1 MAGRLPSITPDKKLH
16 RSNEEL
22 RDRSE
27 ETPIYQRQ
35 EFRMPRTLTKEERK
49 VWKFLVQVF
58 RETVN
63 CRVSDA
69 DVDMM
74 VLYCRAKVATDEA
87 DAALKADPR
96 AYLVY
101 ECGEDKDGNP
111 KYVLKANPNI
121 RKRNDNAALPLAMG
135 LAVLVRVDAL
145 VLDVV
150 TPPEWHGGGALVLA
164 ATAVLMLLLSL
175 VVARS
180 LGGMIVCAL
189 SLPLLQVAMVERQKR
204 LVMPGELVHVFVVGP
219 ERLVEEQKL

>member
-22 RDRSE
+22 RDRNE

-35 EFRMPRTLTKEERK
+35 EFKTPKSLTAAEKK

-87 DAALKADPR
+87 DAALKEDPR

-101 ECGEDKDGNP
+101 ECGEDEDGNP
-111 KYVLKANPNI
+111 KYVLSANPNI
-121 RKRNDNAALPLAMG
+121 KKRNDNAALCIRLADQLG
-135 LAVLVRVDAL
+135 LSPQARARAGLK
-145 VLDVV
+145 
-150 TPPEWHGGGALVLA
+150 A
-164 ATAVLMLLLSL
+164 ANA
-175 VVARS
+175 
-180 LGGMIVCAL
+180 
-189 SLPLLQVAMVERQKR
+189 KR
-204 LVMPGELVHVFVVGP
+204 KDDPFRKMMQ
-219 ERLVEEQKL
+219 RKDD

>member
-22 RDRSE
+22 RDRNE

-35 EFRMPRTLTKEERK
+35 EFKMPRTLTKEVRK

-58 RETVN
+58 RGTVN

-87 DAALKADPR
+87 DAALKEDPR

-121 RKRNDNAALPLAMG
+121 KKRNDNAALCIRLADQLG
-135 LAVLVRVDAL
+135 LSPQARARAGLK
-145 VLDVV
+145 
-150 TPPEWHGGGALVLA
+150 A
-164 ATAVLMLLLSL
+164 ANA
-175 VVARS
+175 
-180 LGGMIVCAL
+180 
-189 SLPLLQVAMVERQKR
+189 KR
-204 LVMPGELVHVFVVGP
+204 KDDPFRKMMQ
-219 ERLVEEQKL
+219 RKDD

>member
-22 RDRSE
+22 RDRNE
-27 ETPIYQRQ
+27 ETSIYQRQ
-35 EFRMPRTLTKEERK
+35 EFKMPRTLTKEERK

-87 DAALKADPR
+87 DAALKGDPR

-121 RKRNDNAALPLAMG
+121 KKRNDNAALCIRLADQLG
-135 LAVLVRVDAL
+135 LSPQARARAGLK
-145 VLDVV
+145 
-150 TPPEWHGGGALVLA
+150 A
-164 ATAVLMLLLSL
+164 ANA
-175 VVARS
+175 
-180 LGGMIVCAL
+180 
-189 SLPLLQVAMVERQKR
+189 KR
-204 LVMPGELVHVFVVGP
+204 KDDPFRKMMQ
-219 ERLVEEQKL
+219 RKDD

>member
-22 RDRSE
+22 RDRNE

-35 EFRMPRTLTKEERK
+35 EFKMPRTLTKEERK

-87 DAALKADPR
+87 DAALKEDPR

-121 RKRNDNAALPLAMG
+121 KKRNDNAALCIRLADQLG
-135 LAVLVRVDAL
+135 LSPQARARAGLK
-145 VLDVV
+145 
-150 TPPEWHGGGALVLA
+150 A
-164 ATAVLMLLLSL
+164 ANA
-175 VVARS
+175 
-180 LGGMIVCAL
+180 
-189 SLPLLQVAMVERQKR
+189 KR
-204 LVMPGELVHVFVVGP
+204 KDDPFRKMMQ
-219 ERLVEEQKL
+219 RKDD

>member
-22 RDRSE
+22 RDRNE

-35 EFRMPRTLTKEERK
+35 EFKMPRTLTKEERK

-87 DAALKADPR
+87 DAALKEDPR
-96 AYLVY
+96 AYIVY

-121 RKRNDNAALPLAMG
+121 KKRNDNAALCIRLADQLG
-135 LAVLVRVDAL
+135 LSPQARARAGLK
-145 VLDVV
+145 
-150 TPPEWHGGGALVLA
+150 A
-164 ATAVLMLLLSL
+164 ANA
-175 VVARS
+175 
-180 LGGMIVCAL
+180 
-189 SLPLLQVAMVERQKR
+189 KR
-204 LVMPGELVHVFVVGP
+204 KDDPFRKMMQ
-219 ERLVEEQKL
+219 RKDD

>member
-1 MAGRLPSITPDKKLH
+1 MAGRLPSITSDKKLH

-22 RDRSE
+22 RDRNE

-35 EFRMPRTLTKEERK
+35 EFKMPRTLTKEERK

-87 DAALKADPR
+87 DAALKEDPR

-121 RKRNDNAALPLAMG
+121 KKRNDNAALCIRLADQLG
-135 LAVLVRVDAL
+135 LSPQARARAGLK
-145 VLDVV
+145 
-150 TPPEWHGGGALVLA
+150 A
-164 ATAVLMLLLSL
+164 ANA
-175 VVARS
+175 
-180 LGGMIVCAL
+180 
-189 SLPLLQVAMVERQKR
+189 KR
-204 LVMPGELVHVFVVGP
+204 KDDPFRKMMQ
-219 ERLVEEQKL
+219 RKDD

>member
-22 RDRSE
+22 RDRNE

-35 EFRMPRTLTKEERK
+35 EFKMPRTLTKEERN

-87 DAALKADPR
+87 DAALKEDPR

-121 RKRNDNAALPLAMG
+121 KKRNDNAALCIRLADQLG
-135 LAVLVRVDAL
+135 LSPQARARAGLK
-145 VLDVV
+145 
-150 TPPEWHGGGALVLA
+150 A
-164 ATAVLMLLLSL
+164 ANA
-175 VVARS
+175 
-180 LGGMIVCAL
+180 
-189 SLPLLQVAMVERQKR
+189 KR
-204 LVMPGELVHVFVVGP
+204 KDDPFRKMMQ
-219 ERLVEEQKL
+219 RKDD

>member
-1 MAGRLPSITPDKKLH
+1 MAGRLPSITPGKKLH

-22 RDRSE
+22 RDRNE

-35 EFRMPRTLTKEERK
+35 EFKMPRTLTKEERK

-87 DAALKADPR
+87 DAALKEDPR

-121 RKRNDNAALPLAMG
+121 KKRNDNAALCIRLADQLG
-135 LAVLVRVDAL
+135 LSPQARARAGLK
-145 VLDVV
+145 
-150 TPPEWHGGGALVLA
+150 A
-164 ATAVLMLLLSL
+164 ANA
-175 VVARS
+175 
-180 LGGMIVCAL
+180 
-189 SLPLLQVAMVERQKR
+189 KR
-204 LVMPGELVHVFVVGP
+204 KDDPFRKMMQ
-219 ERLVEEQKL
+219 RKDD

>member
-22 RDRSE
+22 RDRNE

-35 EFRMPRTLTKEERK
+35 EFKMPRTLTKEERK

-87 DAALKADPR
+87 DAALKEDPR

-111 KYVLKANPNI
+111 KHVLKANPNI
-121 RKRNDNAALPLAMG
+121 KKRNDNAALCIRLADQLG
-135 LAVLVRVDAL
+135 LSPQARARAGLK
-145 VLDVV
+145 
-150 TPPEWHGGGALVLA
+150 A
-164 ATAVLMLLLSL
+164 ANA
-175 VVARS
+175 
-180 LGGMIVCAL
+180 
-189 SLPLLQVAMVERQKR
+189 KR
-204 LVMPGELVHVFVVGP
+204 KDDPFRKMMQ
-219 ERLVEEQKL
+219 RKDD

>member
-1 MAGRLPSITPDKKLH
+1 MAGRLPSIAPDKKLH

-22 RDRSE
+22 RERNE

-35 EFRMPRTLTKEERK
+35 EFKMPRTLTKEERK

-87 DAALKADPR
+87 DAALKEDPR

-121 RKRNDNAALPLAMG
+121 KKRNDNAALCIRLADQLG
-135 LAVLVRVDAL
+135 LSPQARARAGLK
-145 VLDVV
+145 
-150 TPPEWHGGGALVLA
+150 A
-164 ATAVLMLLLSL
+164 ANA
-175 VVARS
+175 
-180 LGGMIVCAL
+180 
-189 SLPLLQVAMVERQKR
+189 KR
-204 LVMPGELVHVFVVGP
+204 KDDPFRKMMQRKDE
-219 ERLVEEQKL
+219 

>member
-22 RDRSE
+22 RDRNE

-35 EFRMPRTLTKEERK
+35 EFKMPRTLTKAERK

-87 DAALKADPR
+87 DAALKEDPR

-121 RKRNDNAALPLAMG
+121 KKRNDNAALCIRLADQLG
-135 LAVLVRVDAL
+135 LSPQARARAGLK
-145 VLDVV
+145 
-150 TPPEWHGGGALVLA
+150 A
-164 ATAVLMLLLSL
+164 ANA
-175 VVARS
+175 
-180 LGGMIVCAL
+180 
-189 SLPLLQVAMVERQKR
+189 KR
-204 LVMPGELVHVFVVGP
+204 KDDPFRKMMQ
-219 ERLVEEQKL
+219 RKDD

>member
-1 MAGRLPSITPDKKLH
+1 MAGRLPSIAPDKKLH
-16 RSNEEL
+16 RSNEEI
-22 RDRSE
+22 RERNE

-35 EFRMPRTLTKEERK
+35 EFRTPKSLTAAEKK

-87 DAALKADPR
+87 DAALKEDPR

-121 RKRNDNAALPLAMG
+121 KKRNDNAALCIRLADQLG
-135 LAVLVRVDAL
+135 LSPQARARAGLK
-145 VLDVV
+145 
-150 TPPEWHGGGALVLA
+150 A
-164 ATAVLMLLLSL
+164 ANA
-175 VVARS
+175 
-180 LGGMIVCAL
+180 
-189 SLPLLQVAMVERQKR
+189 KR
-204 LVMPGELVHVFVVGP
+204 KDDPFRKMMQRKDE
-219 ERLVEEQKL
+219 

>member
-16 RSNEEL
+16 RSNEEI
-22 RDRSE
+22 RERNE

-35 EFRMPRTLTKEERK
+35 EFKTPKSLTAAEKK

-87 DAALKADPR
+87 DAALKEDPR

-121 RKRNDNAALPLAMG
+121 KKRNDNAALCIRLADQLG
-135 LAVLVRVDAL
+135 LSPQARARAGLK
-145 VLDVV
+145 
-150 TPPEWHGGGALVLA
+150 A
-164 ATAVLMLLLSL
+164 ANA
-175 VVARS
+175 
-180 LGGMIVCAL
+180 
-189 SLPLLQVAMVERQKR
+189 KR
-204 LVMPGELVHVFVVGP
+204 KDDPFRKMMQ
-219 ERLVEEQKL
+219 RKDD

>member
-1 MAGRLPSITPDKKLH
+1 MAGRLPSIAPDKKLH

-22 RDRSE
+22 RERNE

-35 EFRMPRTLTKEERK
+35 EFKMPKSLTAAEKK

-87 DAALKADPR
+87 DAALKEDPR

-101 ECGEDKDGNP
+101 ACGEDKDGNS

-121 RKRNDNAALPLAMG
+121 KKPDLHAFLYLLRQELFDGLPQFVIPDNVILDMDKFLRLPDLFTERGKFFFSIRVNLDLVIRGVHSVRG
-135 LAVLVRVDAL
+135 LQIQQ
-145 VLDVV
+145 
-150 TPPEWHGGGALVLA
+150 HH
-164 ATAVLMLLLSL
+164 
-175 VVARS
+175 
-180 LGGMIVCAL
+180 I
-189 SLPLLQVAMVERQKR
+189 
-204 LVMPGELVHVFVVGP
+204 
-219 ERLVEEQKL
+219 

>member
-22 RDRSE
+22 RDRNE

-35 EFRMPRTLTKEERK
+35 EFKMPRTLTKEERK

-87 DAALKADPR
+87 DAALKEDPR

-101 ECGEDKDGNP
+101 KCGEDKDGNP

-121 RKRNDNAALPLAMG
+121 KKRNDNAALCIRLADQLG
-135 LAVLVRVDAL
+135 LSPQARARAGLK
-145 VLDVV
+145 
-150 TPPEWHGGGALVLA
+150 A
-164 ATAVLMLLLSL
+164 ANA
-175 VVARS
+175 
-180 LGGMIVCAL
+180 
-189 SLPLLQVAMVERQKR
+189 KR
-204 LVMPGELVHVFVVGP
+204 KDDPFRKMMQ
-219 ERLVEEQKL
+219 RKDD

>member
-1 MAGRLPSITPDKKLH
+1 MAGRSPSITPDKKLH

-22 RDRSE
+22 RERCE

-35 EFRMPRTLTKEERK
+35 EFKMPRTLTKEERK

-87 DAALKADPR
+87 DAALKEDSR

-121 RKRNDNAALPLAMG
+121 KKRNDNAALCIRLTDQLG
-135 LAVLVRVDAL
+135 LSPQARARAGLK
-145 VLDVV
+145 
-150 TPPEWHGGGALVLA
+150 A
-164 ATAVLMLLLSL
+164 ANA
-175 VVARS
+175 
-180 LGGMIVCAL
+180 
-189 SLPLLQVAMVERQKR
+189 KR
-204 LVMPGELVHVFVVGP
+204 KDDPFRKMMQRKDE
-219 ERLVEEQKL
+219 

>member
-16 RSNEEL
+16 RSNAEL
-22 RDRSE
+22 RERNE

-87 DAALKADPR
+87 DAALKEDPR

-121 RKRNDNAALPLAMG
+121 KKRNDNAALCIRLADQLG
-135 LAVLVRVDAL
+135 LSPQARARAGLK
-145 VLDVV
+145 
-150 TPPEWHGGGALVLA
+150 A
-164 ATAVLMLLLSL
+164 ANAKRKDDPFRKLMQ
-175 VVARS
+175 RKD
-180 LGGMIVCAL
+180 
-189 SLPLLQVAMVERQKR
+189 E
-204 LVMPGELVHVFVVGP
+204 
-219 ERLVEEQKL
+219 

>member
-1 MAGRLPSITPDKKLH
+1 MAGRLPSIAPDKKLH

-22 RDRSE
+22 RERNE

-35 EFRMPRTLTKEERK
+35 EFRTPKSLTAAEKK

-87 DAALKADPR
+87 DAALKEDPR

-121 RKRNDNAALPLAMG
+121 RKRNDNAALCIRLADQLG
-135 LAVLVRVDAL
+135 LSPQARARAGLK
-145 VLDVV
+145 
-150 TPPEWHGGGALVLA
+150 A
-164 ATAVLMLLLSL
+164 ANAKRKDDPFRKLMQ
-175 VVARS
+175 RKD
-180 LGGMIVCAL
+180 
-189 SLPLLQVAMVERQKR
+189 E
-204 LVMPGELVHVFVVGP
+204 
-219 ERLVEEQKL
+219 

>member
-1 MAGRLPSITPDKKLH
+1 MAGRLPSIAPDKKLH

-22 RDRSE
+22 RERNE

-35 EFRMPRTLTKEERK
+35 EFKMPRTLTKEERK

-87 DAALKADPR
+87 DAALKEDPR

-121 RKRNDNAALPLAMG
+121 KKRNDNAALCIRLADQLG
-135 LAVLVRVDAL
+135 LSPQARARAGLK
-145 VLDVV
+145 
-150 TPPEWHGGGALVLA
+150 A
-164 ATAVLMLLLSL
+164 ANA
-175 VVARS
+175 
-180 LGGMIVCAL
+180 
-189 SLPLLQVAMVERQKR
+189 KR
-204 LVMPGELVHVFVVGP
+204 KDDPFRKMMQ
-219 ERLVEEQKL
+219 RKDD

>member
-1 MAGRLPSITPDKKLH
+1 MAGRLPSIAPDKKLH

-22 RDRSE
+22 RERNE

-35 EFRMPRTLTKEERK
+35 EFRTPKSLTAAEKK

-87 DAALKADPR
+87 DAALKEDPR

-101 ECGEDKDGNP
+101 ECGED
-111 KYVLKANPNI
+111 
-121 RKRNDNAALPLAMG
+121 
-135 LAVLVRVDAL
+135 
-145 VLDVV
+145 
-150 TPPEWHGGGALVLA
+150 
-164 ATAVLMLLLSL
+164 
-175 VVARS
+175 
-180 LGGMIVCAL
+180 
-189 SLPLLQVAMVERQKR
+189 
-204 LVMPGELVHVFVVGP
+204 
-219 ERLVEEQKL
+219 

>member
-16 RSNEEL
+16 RSNDEL
-22 RDRSE
+22 RDRNE

-35 EFRMPRTLTKEERK
+35 EFKMPRTLTKEERK
-49 VWKFLVQVF
+49 VWKFLAQGV
-58 RETVN
+58 RETAN

-87 DAALKADPR
+87 DAALKEDPR

-121 RKRNDNAALPLAMG
+121 KKRNDNAALCIRLADQLG
-135 LAVLVRVDAL
+135 LSPQARARAGLK
-145 VLDVV
+145 
-150 TPPEWHGGGALVLA
+150 A
-164 ATAVLMLLLSL
+164 ANA
-175 VVARS
+175 
-180 LGGMIVCAL
+180 
-189 SLPLLQVAMVERQKR
+189 KR
-204 LVMPGELVHVFVVGP
+204 KDDPFRKMMQ
-219 ERLVEEQKL
+219 RKDD

>member
-22 RDRSE
+22 RDRNE

-35 EFRMPRTLTKEERK
+35 EFKMPRTLTKEERK

-87 DAALKADPR
+87 DAALKEDPR

-111 KYVLKANPNI
+111 KYVLKATPNI
-121 RKRNDNAALPLAMG
+121 KERNDNAALCIRLADQLG
-135 LAVLVRVDAL
+135 LSPQARARAGLK
-145 VLDVV
+145 
-150 TPPEWHGGGALVLA
+150 A
-164 ATAVLMLLLSL
+164 ANA
-175 VVARS
+175 
-180 LGGMIVCAL
+180 
-189 SLPLLQVAMVERQKR
+189 KR
-204 LVMPGELVHVFVVGP
+204 KDDPFRKMMQ
-219 ERLVEEQKL
+219 RKDD

>member
-1 MAGRLPSITPDKKLH
+1 MAGRLPSIAPDKKLH

-22 RDRSE
+22 RDRNE

-35 EFRMPRTLTKEERK
+35 EFKMPRTLTKEERK

-87 DAALKADPR
+87 DAALKEDPR

-121 RKRNDNAALPLAMG
+121 KKRNDNAALCIRLADQLG
-135 LAVLVRVDAL
+135 LSPQARARAGLK
-145 VLDVV
+145 
-150 TPPEWHGGGALVLA
+150 A
-164 ATAVLMLLLSL
+164 ANA
-175 VVARS
+175 
-180 LGGMIVCAL
+180 
-189 SLPLLQVAMVERQKR
+189 KR
-204 LVMPGELVHVFVVGP
+204 KDDPFRKMMQ
-219 ERLVEEQKL
+219 RKDD

>member
-22 RDRSE
+22 RDRNE

-35 EFRMPRTLTKEERK
+35 EFKMPRTLTKEERK

-69 DVDMM
+69 DVDML

-87 DAALKADPR
+87 DAALKEDPR

-121 RKRNDNAALPLAMG
+121 KKRNDNAALCIRLADQLG
-135 LAVLVRVDAL
+135 LSPQARARAGLK
-145 VLDVV
+145 
-150 TPPEWHGGGALVLA
+150 A
-164 ATAVLMLLLSL
+164 ANA
-175 VVARS
+175 
-180 LGGMIVCAL
+180 
-189 SLPLLQVAMVERQKR
+189 KR
-204 LVMPGELVHVFVVGP
+204 KDDPFRKMMQ
-219 ERLVEEQKL
+219 RKDD

>member
-22 RDRSE
+22 RDRNE
-27 ETPIYQRQ
+27 ETPLYQRQ
-35 EFRMPRTLTKEERK
+35 EFKMPRTLTKEERK

-87 DAALKADPR
+87 DAALKEDPR

-121 RKRNDNAALPLAMG
+121 KKRNDNAALCIRLADQLG
-135 LAVLVRVDAL
+135 LSPQARARAGLK
-145 VLDVV
+145 
-150 TPPEWHGGGALVLA
+150 A
-164 ATAVLMLLLSL
+164 ANA
-175 VVARS
+175 
-180 LGGMIVCAL
+180 
-189 SLPLLQVAMVERQKR
+189 KR
-204 LVMPGELVHVFVVGP
+204 KDDPFRKMMQ
-219 ERLVEEQKL
+219 RKDD

>member
-16 RSNEEL
+16 RSNDEL
-22 RDRSE
+22 RDRNE

-35 EFRMPRTLTKEERK
+35 EFKMPKSLTAAEKK

-87 DAALKADPR
+87 DAALKEDPR

-101 ECGEDKDGNP
+101 
-111 KYVLKANPNI
+111 A
-121 RKRNDNAALPLAMG
+121 
-135 LAVLVRVDAL
+135 
-145 VLDVV
+145 
-150 TPPEWHGGGALVLA
+150 
-164 ATAVLMLLLSL
+164 
-175 VVARS
+175 
-180 LGGMIVCAL
+180 
-189 SLPLLQVAMVERQKR
+189 
-204 LVMPGELVHVFVVGP
+204 
-219 ERLVEEQKL
+219 

>member
-1 MAGRLPSITPDKKLH
+1 MAGRLPSIMPDKKLH

-22 RDRSE
+22 RDRNE

-35 EFRMPRTLTKEERK
+35 EFKTPKSLTAAEKK

-87 DAALKADPR
+87 DAALKEDPR

-121 RKRNDNAALPLAMG
+121 KKRNDNAALCIRLADQLG
-135 LAVLVRVDAL
+135 LSPQARARAGLK
-145 VLDVV
+145 
-150 TPPEWHGGGALVLA
+150 A
-164 ATAVLMLLLSL
+164 ANA
-175 VVARS
+175 
-180 LGGMIVCAL
+180 
-189 SLPLLQVAMVERQKR
+189 KR
-204 LVMPGELVHVFVVGP
+204 KDDPFRKMMQ
-219 ERLVEEQKL
+219 RKDD

>member
-22 RDRSE
+22 RDRNE

-35 EFRMPRTLTKEERK
+35 EFKMPRTLTKEERK

-58 RETVN
+58 RDTVN

-87 DAALKADPR
+87 DAALKEDPR

-121 RKRNDNAALPLAMG
+121 KKRNDNAALCIRLADQLG
-135 LAVLVRVDAL
+135 LSPQARARAGLK
-145 VLDVV
+145 
-150 TPPEWHGGGALVLA
+150 A
-164 ATAVLMLLLSL
+164 ANA
-175 VVARS
+175 
-180 LGGMIVCAL
+180 
-189 SLPLLQVAMVERQKR
+189 KR
-204 LVMPGELVHVFVVGP
+204 KDDPFRKMMQ
-219 ERLVEEQKL
+219 RKDD

>member
-35 EFRMPRTLTKEERK
+35 EFKMPRTLTKEERK

-87 DAALKADPR
+87 DAALKEDPR

-121 RKRNDNAALPLAMG
+121 KKRNDNAALCIRLADQLG
-135 LAVLVRVDAL
+135 LSPQARARAGLK
-145 VLDVV
+145 
-150 TPPEWHGGGALVLA
+150 A
-164 ATAVLMLLLSL
+164 ANA
-175 VVARS
+175 
-180 LGGMIVCAL
+180 
-189 SLPLLQVAMVERQKR
+189 KR
-204 LVMPGELVHVFVVGP
+204 KDDPFRKMMQ
-219 ERLVEEQKL
+219 RKDD

>member
-22 RDRSE
+22 RDRNE

-35 EFRMPRTLTKEERK
+35 EFKMPRTLTKEERK

-87 DAALKADPR
+87 DAELKEDPR

-121 RKRNDNAALPLAMG
+121 KKRNDNAALCIRLADQLG
-135 LAVLVRVDAL
+135 LSPQARARAGLK
-145 VLDVV
+145 
-150 TPPEWHGGGALVLA
+150 A
-164 ATAVLMLLLSL
+164 ANA
-175 VVARS
+175 
-180 LGGMIVCAL
+180 
-189 SLPLLQVAMVERQKR
+189 KR
-204 LVMPGELVHVFVVGP
+204 KDDPFRKMMQ
-219 ERLVEEQKL
+219 RKDD

>member
-1 MAGRLPSITPDKKLH
+1 MAGRLPSIAPDKKLH

-22 RDRSE
+22 RERNE

-35 EFRMPRTLTKEERK
+35 EFKMPKSLTAAEKK

-58 RETVN
+58 RETIN

-87 DAALKADPR
+87 DAALKEDPR

-101 ECGEDKDGNP
+101 ECGEDKEGNP

-121 RKRNDNAALPLAMG
+121 KKRNDNAALCIRLADQLG
-135 LAVLVRVDAL
+135 LSPQARARAGLK
-145 VLDVV
+145 
-150 TPPEWHGGGALVLA
+150 A
-164 ATAVLMLLLSL
+164 ANA
-175 VVARS
+175 
-180 LGGMIVCAL
+180 
-189 SLPLLQVAMVERQKR
+189 KR
-204 LVMPGELVHVFVVGP
+204 KDDPFRKMMQRKDE
-219 ERLVEEQKL
+219 

>member
-22 RDRSE
+22 RDRNE

-35 EFRMPRTLTKEERK
+35 EFKMPRTLTKEERK

-87 DAALKADPR
+87 DAALKEDPR
-96 AYLVY
+96 TYLVY

-121 RKRNDNAALPLAMG
+121 KKRNDNAALCIRLADQLG
-135 LAVLVRVDAL
+135 LSPQARARAGLK
-145 VLDVV
+145 
-150 TPPEWHGGGALVLA
+150 A
-164 ATAVLMLLLSL
+164 ANA
-175 VVARS
+175 
-180 LGGMIVCAL
+180 
-189 SLPLLQVAMVERQKR
+189 KR
-204 LVMPGELVHVFVVGP
+204 KDDPFRKMMQ
-219 ERLVEEQKL
+219 RKDD

>member
-22 RDRSE
+22 RDRNE

-35 EFRMPRTLTKEERK
+35 EFKMPRTLTKEERK

-87 DAALKADPR
+87 DAALKEDPR

-101 ECGEDKDGNP
+101 ECGEDKVGNP

-121 RKRNDNAALPLAMG
+121 KKRNDNAALCIRLADQLG
-135 LAVLVRVDAL
+135 LSPQARARAGLK
-145 VLDVV
+145 
-150 TPPEWHGGGALVLA
+150 A
-164 ATAVLMLLLSL
+164 ANA
-175 VVARS
+175 
-180 LGGMIVCAL
+180 
-189 SLPLLQVAMVERQKR
+189 KR
-204 LVMPGELVHVFVVGP
+204 KDDPFRKMMQ
-219 ERLVEEQKL
+219 RKDD

>member
-22 RDRSE
+22 RDRNE

-35 EFRMPRTLTKEERK
+35 EFKMPRTLTKEERK

-87 DAALKADPR
+87 DAALKEDPR

-111 KYVLKANPNI
+111 KYVLKDNPNI
-121 RKRNDNAALPLAMG
+121 KKRNDNAALCIRLADQLG
-135 LAVLVRVDAL
+135 LSPRARARAGLK
-145 VLDVV
+145 
-150 TPPEWHGGGALVLA
+150 A
-164 ATAVLMLLLSL
+164 ANA
-175 VVARS
+175 
-180 LGGMIVCAL
+180 
-189 SLPLLQVAMVERQKR
+189 KR
-204 LVMPGELVHVFVVGP
+204 KDDPFRKMMQ
-219 ERLVEEQKL
+219 RKDD

>member
-22 RDRSE
+22 RDRNE

-35 EFRMPRTLTKEERK
+35 EFKTPKSLTAAEKK

-87 DAALKADPR
+87 DAALKEDPR

-101 ECGEDKDGNP
+101 ACGEDKDGNP

-121 RKRNDNAALPLAMG
+121 KKRNDNAALCIRLADQLG
-135 LAVLVRVDAL
+135 LSPQARARAGLK
-145 VLDVV
+145 
-150 TPPEWHGGGALVLA
+150 A
-164 ATAVLMLLLSL
+164 ANA
-175 VVARS
+175 
-180 LGGMIVCAL
+180 
-189 SLPLLQVAMVERQKR
+189 KR
-204 LVMPGELVHVFVVGP
+204 KDDPFRKMMQRKDE
-219 ERLVEEQKL
+219 

>member
-22 RDRSE
+22 RDRNE

-35 EFRMPRTLTKEERK
+35 EFKMPRTLTKEERK

-87 DAALKADPR
+87 DAALKEDPR

-111 KYVLKANPNI
+111 KYVLKGNPNI
-121 RKRNDNAALPLAMG
+121 KKRNDNAALCIRLADQLG
-135 LAVLVRVDAL
+135 LSPQARARAGLK
-145 VLDVV
+145 
-150 TPPEWHGGGALVLA
+150 A
-164 ATAVLMLLLSL
+164 ANA
-175 VVARS
+175 
-180 LGGMIVCAL
+180 
-189 SLPLLQVAMVERQKR
+189 KR
-204 LVMPGELVHVFVVGP
+204 KDDPFRKMMQ
-219 ERLVEEQKL
+219 RKDD